1 MQRLQAFISTCYVN
15 AHRPPGTHIEEAL
28 YPLVRKSTGGTLQH
42 AELAAKLAQM
52 APAKAEKAAQGVLKD
67 VGLPNSY
74 TLTKHMAEGL
84 VADMHAAGVLPS
96 AIVRPS
102 IVSCI
107 ARAPAPGYFGNS
119 AGLTSIVLVYAS
131 GERRGSS
138 TQTVHCLHN
147 TQQ

>member
-1 MQRLQAFISTCYVN
+1 MQAQA
-15 AHRPPGTHIEEAL
+15 
-28 YPLVRKSTGGTLQH
+28 
-42 AELAAKLAQM
+42 
-52 APAKAEKAAQGVLKD
+52 VLKD

-131 GERRGSS
+131 GERQLNIDSASS
-138 TQTVHCLHN
+138 AWHVAVDRIKSPAKALPATMCGLTQAAAMHTHLLLGASIGLLQLVLAN
-147 TQQ
+147 GVSVGTQKHRWH

>member
-1 MQRLQAFISTCYVN
+1 MQGRAGAANSAKQLQVFV
-15 AHRPPGTHIEEAL
+15 AHREPEQCGQYQSRPVGTPSQAAAL
-28 YPLVRKSTGGTLQH
+28 MQ
-42 AELAAKLAQM
+42 AQ
-52 APAKAEKAAQGVLKD
+52 AILKD

-84 VADMHAAGVLPS
+84 VADMHAAGALPS

-119 AGLTSIVLVYAS
+119 AGLTSLVLVYAS
-131 GERRGSS
+131 GERRGSG
-138 TQTVHCLHN
+138 HR
-147 TQQ
+147 

>member
-1 MQRLQAFISTCYVN
+1 MFCRAGLGLPAVPSSCKCPQNIVDSSIVKKSKATLAGTPSQA
-15 AHRPPGTHIEEAL
+15 AAL
-28 YPLVRKSTGGTLQH
+28 VQ
-42 AELAAKLAQM
+42 AQ
-52 APAKAEKAAQGVLKD
+52 AVLKD

-131 GERRGSS
+131 GERQGS
-138 TQTVHCLHN
+138 
-147 TQQ
+147 